1 VANATVAAQLAAGVE
16 VSGDAANTPTVVTSP
31 TGDVSAVTP
40 GTGGISIGIKL
51 PATPKANS
59 ATVNGAMVMSST
71 DSSVAV
77 VNPTVGGLQVAQDIT
92 GPSAP
97 TSYQYKLTLPP
108 GYKPVVQSNQMIAL
122 TSAKGSDPL
131 SAANTIGFV
140 DPAWAVDANGAN
152 VPTSYS
158 VSGKTI
164 TQTVNTSSVT
174 AWPVVADPSISFGW
188 VIYVHWF
195 HKEVGSILLQAFFA
209 GVGAAG
215 AAACTL
221 ISVGFL
227 VPVCLFLF
235 GFATAAVVAQFNT
248 AYSRGGGIVWEF
260 TWTGSPYGYEYVGDN
275 WT

>member
-1 VANATVAAQLAAGVE
+1 
-16 VSGDAANTPTVVTSP
+16 
-31 TGDVSAVTP
+31 
-40 GTGGISIGIKL
+40 
-51 PATPKANS
+51 
-59 ATVNGAMVMSST
+59 VMSST

-77 VNPTVGGLQVAQDIT
+77 VSPTVGGLQVAQDIL
-92 GPSAP
+92 GPTAP
-97 TSYQYKLTLPP
+97 STFKYKLTLPDN
-108 GYKPVVQSNQMIAL
+108 YKPVQQSNKMIAL
-122 TSAKGSDPL
+122 TSAKGTDPL
-131 SAANTIGFV
+131 SATNTIGFV
-140 DPAWAVDANGAN
+140 EPAWAVDANGAP

-164 TQTVNTSSVT
+164 TQTVNTAGVK
-174 AWPVVADPSISFGW
+174 AWPVVADPTVSFGW

-209 GVGAAG
+209 GIGAAA

-260 TWTGSPYGYEYVGDN
+260 LWTGSPYGTMYVGDN
-275 WT
+275 WS